1 MAQTSGTSA
10 SLAQGLRSPG
20 FDRDP
25 GKRGVFRGAYTGIS
39 TYRPY
44 NGRMSTEYEEKGGEG
59 EGRRKEGRKGRGNRK
74 GFESFSGSQSLTQ

>member
-25 GKRGVFRGAYTGIS
+25 GKRGVVRGAYTGIS

-44 NGRMSTEYEEKGGEG
+44 NGRMSTGVRGEGKGGRGEKKGREKGK
-59 EGRRKEGRKGRGNRK
+59 RKKKR
-74 GFESFSGSQSLTQ
+74 F